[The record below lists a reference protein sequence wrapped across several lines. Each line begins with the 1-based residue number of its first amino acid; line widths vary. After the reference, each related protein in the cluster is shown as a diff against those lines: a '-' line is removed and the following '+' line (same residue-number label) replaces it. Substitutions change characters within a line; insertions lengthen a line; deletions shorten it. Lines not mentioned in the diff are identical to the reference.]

1 MTLLRTA
8 RVSVCALAFAV
19 AACGP
24 HGETV
29 RTIPDDGER
38 ATASYRGLLE
48 LEAADAEGSEAREVD
63 FHVYL
68 GDRRENDDAVICYP
82 TPHDCA
88 LLVFESD
95 DREGYV
101 ARLAA
106 DFYVHSQLQLR
117 LRAVPPSI
125 EDEPP
130 ESIDLTLVSG
140 SLGPIGHAHLV
151 RDASIPLPPLV
162 DRRVDEAMGAVGHVY
177 ALVKQRYEESTEGE
191 RTWPTSIEPRPEQP
205 PCRPRRGRLAPE
217 LEELGFRIAR
227 RRSAWSYSVVSDPEA
242 HVLVVR
248 ASRRLGCRG
257 GAVENVEIHA
267 HLGADGDLERE
278 PGFVRTI
285 DGQRRPMP

>member
-1 MTLLRTA
+1 MKLLRIA
-8 RVSVCALAFAV
+8 SPAACALVLV
-19 AACGP
+19 ATACGP

-29 RTIPDDGER
+29 RTMPEDGDR

-48 LEAADAEGSEAREVD
+48 LDAADAEGNEPREID

-68 GDRRENDDAVICYP
+68 GDRRENDDAVVCYP
-82 TPHDCA
+82 SPHDCA
-88 LLVFESD
+88 LLVLESD

-106 DFYVHSQLQLR
+106 DFYVRSQLEFR

-177 ALVKQRYEESTEGE
+177 ALVKQRYEEAAESE
-191 RTWPTSIEPRPEQP
+191 RVFPESIDPRPAPP

-217 LEELGFRIAR
+217 LEALGFRIAR
-227 RRSAWSYSVVSDPEA
+227 RRSAWSYSVVSDPDA
-242 HVLVVR
+242 RTLVVR

-257 GAVENVEIHA
+257 GSLENVEIHA
-267 HLGADGDLERE
+267 RVGEDGDLERE
-278 PGFVRTI
+278 PGFVRTV
-285 DGQRRPMP
+285 DGERRPMP